1 MGIKSTTVRLL
12 APLIS
17 KGVYA
22 LHQTAEKQQLKT
34 FQELLKNGRKSA
46 YGHQQ
51 HFSEVT
57 SYSEFREAAPSIAY
71 EQLIPFIERI
81 AGGEKDVLWPGKPD
95 YFCKSSGTTAGVKYI
110 PATGIQIN
118 AMIRAA
124 RNSLMMYVAETGH
137 AGFFDRGM
145 IFLQGSPVLE
155 KHGLIPAGR
164 LSGIVYHHVPAWL
177 NRNRLPSYSTN
188 IIEDWETKVDAI
200 VEESMKR
207 DMGLISGIPPWLIM
221 YFEKLLEKSG
231 KSDIRALFPN
241 FSLLAYGGVQYAPY
255 RKRMEAL
262 MGSSIPSLETYPA
275 SEGFIAWQDRQDEEG
290 LLLNLDAGI
299 FYEFVRAEEAGMP
312 GAKRIPLCEVQKG
325 VNYAL
330 LLSTNAG
337 LWAYEI
343 GDTLRFVSLNPYRIL
358 VTGRVKHFLS
368 AFGEHVIAEEVEAAM
383 TRAIQSCGGELS
395 EFTVAPLVANGHG
408 ASRHEWLAEFSR
420 MPASPEDFTAVLDRE
435 LQKRNIYY
443 RDLREGHLLA
453 MPLLQILE
461 TGSFNRYMKEEGK
474 LGGQNKLPRLT
485 NNRKIAE
492 RLLSFQKNTS
502 PPPEPEN
509 PLP

>member
-1 MGIKSTTVRLL
+1 MEIKSTTVRLL

-17 KGVYA
+17 RQIYSM
-22 LHQTAEKQQLKT
+22 HQRAKEEQLKT
-34 FQELLKNGRKSA
+34 FQNLLKNGRNSD
-46 YGHQQ
+46 YGRKH
-51 HFSEVT
+51 HFSEIQT
-57 SYSEFREAAPSIAY
+57 FAEFAQAAAAVSY
-71 EQLIPFIERI
+71 EQLIPYIDRI
-81 AGGEKDVLWPGKPD
+81 SRGEKDVLWPGKPD
-95 YFCKSSGTTAGVKYI
+95 YFCKSSGTTAGIKYI
-110 PATGIQIN
+110 PATGVQLR

-124 RNSLMMYVAETGH
+124 RNSLMMYVAETAQ
-137 AGFFDRGM
+137 AGFFDKGM
-145 IFLQGSPVLE
+145 IFLQGSPELE
-155 KHGLIPAGR
+155 SHGTIASGR

-177 NRNRLPSYSTN
+177 NRNRLPSYATN
-188 IIEDWETKVDAI
+188 VIEDWETKVEAI
-200 VEESMKR
+200 VDESLKR

-231 KSDIRALFPN
+231 KSDIRSLFPN
-241 FSLLAYGGVQYAPY
+241 FGLLAYGGVQYAPY
-255 RKRMEAL
+255 RARMEAL
-262 MGSSIPSLETYPA
+262 MGGSVPSVETYPA
-275 SEGFIAWQDRQDEEG
+275 SEGFIAWQDSQEAEG
-290 LLLNLDAGI
+290 LLLNLDGGI

-312 GAKRIPLCEVQKG
+312 GAKRIPLCDVQIG

-343 GDTLRFVSLNPYRIL
+343 GDTIRFVSLNPYRIL

-383 TRAIQSCGGELS
+383 AEALSTCGGELS
-395 EFTVAPLVANGHG
+395 EFTVAPLVAPQGE

-420 MPASPEDFTAVLDRE
+420 MPASPHHFAHALDRG

-443 RDLREGHLLA
+443 RDLREGNLLA
-453 MPLLQILE
+453 LPLLQFLDS
-461 TGSFNRYMKEEGK
+461 GSFHRFMKEEGR

-485 NNRKIAE
+485 NDRKIAG
-492 RLLSFQKNTS
+492 RLLSFQKNTRPS
-502 PPPEPEN
+502 AEPEN